1 MPRAPFSCAFARAT
15 AAATV
20 ASPRAPLLV
29 PPLPLPSRSMPRA
42 PLIAPLIAP
51 SIEDAADRVIGC
63 ILLARAVA
71 RRPHL
76 LPPCALCSST
86 RGECPPNGPL
96 MLAAN
101 HARTALTCPHT
112 MQRHPVNRHHRATRT
127 IASHMPAAC
136 RRRRYAAV
144 TCPPLVAAAVTPPS
158 HRRRRVAAVASPP
171 LAVAVDA
178 ALHQP
183 AHAHHCR
190 RTPLRTSLSPLPL
203 PPLLPCRKPLRSPA
217 STALPARTLHSHC
230 RVCLSLVQRCSAL
243 RNHPVQPPSPLATA
257 CRPRN
262 RRTPPPPPMTQQG
275 PSPPSLASRASLK
288 IHHLEAETTAVASI
302 GANARADALS
312 ARTPRGCWQALAAT
326 VRFACASPAA
336 CTHRPKLAPPRW
348 NHRCCEHWRIRW
360 ANAL

>member
-1 MPRAPFSCAFARAT
+1 MNTMQRISKPLHRASPSARRAVCCAAVAVARAVMQRTSGLLHHALLAPLHWSRPCRARHSRAPLLAPPLPLPSR
-15 AAATV
+15 
-20 ASPRAPLLV
+20 RAPLLV

-96 MLAAN
+96 MLTAN

-183 AHAHHCR
+183 AHAHYCR

-217 STALPARTLHSHC
+217 STALPRAHST
-230 RVCLSLVQRCSAL
+230 RIAVSAFRSCSAA
-243 RNHPVQPPSPLATA
+243 QPCATTPCSCRRRSLPLAA
-257 CRPRN
+257 HAIAEHRQ
-262 RRTPPPPPMTQQG
+262 RR
-275 PSPPSLASRASLK
+275 R
-288 IHHLEAETTAVASI
+288 
-302 GANARADALS
+302 
-312 ARTPRGCWQALAAT
+312 
-326 VRFACASPAA
+326 
-336 CTHRPKLAPPRW
+336 
-348 NHRCCEHWRIRW
+348 
-360 ANAL
+360 

>member
-1 MPRAPFSCAFARAT
+1 MNTMQRISKPLHRASPRARHAVCCAAVAVARAVMQRT
-15 AAATV
+15 SGLLHHALLAPLHCSRPCRARHSR
-20 ASPRAPLLV
+20 APLLAPPLPLPSRRAPLLV

-63 ILLARAVA
+63 ILLSRAVA

-183 AHAHHCR
+183 AHALIVAALHCARRCRPCRCR
-190 RTPLRTSLSPLPL
+190 RCCHAGSRCGRRPAPPSRVHTPLALPCLPFARAALLSPAQPPRAAAVAARYRL
-203 PPLLPCRKPLRSPA
+203 PPTQSPN
-217 STALPARTLHSHC
+217 TATAADDPARAIATIA
-230 RVCLSLVQRCSAL
+230 CLAR
-243 RNHPVQPPSPLATA
+243 LAQ
-257 CRPRN
+257 N
-262 RRTPPPPPMTQQG
+262 PPPR
-275 PSPPSLASRASLK
+275 S
-288 IHHLEAETTAVASI
+288 
-302 GANARADALS
+302 
-312 ARTPRGCWQALAAT
+312 
-326 VRFACASPAA
+326 
-336 CTHRPKLAPPRW
+336 
-348 NHRCCEHWRIRW
+348 
-360 ANAL
+360 